1 MKPLDRLDADN
12 AFVLGLMREKWRP
25 GDVAD
30 GVDSRHVG
38 LARAVDDNG
47 AALSLHAEL
56 LQTEIFDV
64 ADDADGGDDALD
76 GKRLYPAF
84 AIVDGGGDAIAGLVE
99 LGDLGAGVNFDALL
113 LETFAREGG
122 DLGIF
127 GGKDLRQHLDH
138 RHLRSEGAVERS
150 ELDADGAGADH
161 QQRFR
166 HLIRHHRLEIRP
178 DEFLVRLEPG
188 QNPWTRA
195 GGDDDV
201 FGLIGAG
208 PERAF

>member
-1 MKPLDRLDADN
+1 MKPLDRLDADD

-64 ADDADGGDDALD
+64 ADDADGGYDALD

-99 LGDLGAGVNFDALL
+99 LGDLRAGVDFDALL

-127 GGKDLRQHLDH
+127 GREDLRQYLDDGY
-138 RHLRSEGAVERS
+138 LGSERAVERR
-150 ELDADGAGADH
+150 ELNANGAGADH
-161 QQRFR
+161 QKRLR
-166 HLIRHHRLEIRP
+166 HLIWH
-178 DEFLVRLEPG
+178 
-188 QNPWTRA
+188 
-195 GGDDDV
+195 
-201 FGLIGAG
+201 
-208 PERAF
+208 